1 MATAP
6 TAPSNV
12 DQEVEELPI
21 SVSNREREEG
31 DLDITPMIDIT
42 FLLLIFFL
50 VSSKMDQDA
59 AVDLP
64 PAKNGMGVVN
74 NQAVLL
80 ILRKGQDRRASISNG
95 GDREFP
101 LTSGLE
107 AQEDEITNYVKD
119 EFRIHADDKFSI
131 IIKAEKEVS
140 HGEVSRVT
148 KAAGKGAPDSIQ
160 LHLAVMETH

>member
-6 TAPSNV
+6 TAE
-12 DQEVEELPI
+12 QEAEELPI
-21 SVSNREREEG
+21 SISNRKREEG

-74 NQAVLL
+74 NQSVML
-80 ILRKGQDRRASISNG
+80 ILRKGQDRRALISNG
-95 GDREFP
+95 GGREFP
-101 LTSGLE
+101 LSSGLE
-107 AQEDEITNYVKD
+107 SQEDEITQYVQKEIND
-119 EFRIHADDKFSI
+119 GDKFSI

-140 HGEVSRVT
+140 HGEVARVT
-148 KAAGKGAPDSIQ
+148 KAAGKAANDSIQ

>member
-1 MATAP
+1 MATSQ
-6 TAPSNV
+6 TAV
-12 DQEVEELPI
+12 QEAEELPI
-21 SVSNREREEG
+21 SVSNRKREEG

-64 PAKNGMGVVN
+64 PAKNGMNVVN
-74 NQAVLL
+74 NQSGMI
-80 ILRKGQDRRASISNG
+80 ILRKGEDRRALISTG
-95 GDREFP
+95 AGREFP
-101 LTSGLE
+101 LSNGLE
-107 AQEDEITNYVKD
+107 AQEEEIAKYVEEELRPGNK
-119 EFRIHADDKFSI
+119 KFSI
-131 IIKAEKEVS
+131 VIKAEKEVS

-148 KAAGKGAPDSIQ
+148 KAAGKSASDAIQ

>member
-6 TAPSNV
+6 TAE
-12 DQEVEELPI
+12 QEAEELPI
-21 SVSNREREEG
+21 SISNRKREEG

-74 NQAVLL
+74 NQSVLL
-80 ILRKGQDRRASISNG
+80 ILRKGQDRRALISNG
-95 GDREFP
+95 GGREFP
-101 LTSGLE
+101 LSSGLE
-107 AQEDEITNYVKD
+107 SQEDEITKYVQD
-119 EFRIHADDKFSI
+119 EIKLRDKFSI

-148 KAAGKGAPDSIQ
+148 KAAGKAANDSIQ

>member
-80 ILRKGQDRRASISNG
+80 ILRKGQDRRASLARRGRRGARPDPTPSYAPAGPG
-95 GDREFP
+95 GGTRVVVTLESWSARRSQDSEPESRRARDHHTNCHPALAAWQFVWRSGVVLPRE
-101 LTSGLE
+101 
-107 AQEDEITNYVKD
+107 
-119 EFRIHADDKFSI
+119 
-131 IIKAEKEVS
+131 
-140 HGEVSRVT
+140 
-148 KAAGKGAPDSIQ
+148 
-160 LHLAVMETH
+160 

>member
-6 TAPSNV
+6 TAE
-12 DQEVEELPI
+12 QETEELPI
-21 SVSNREREEG
+21 SVSNRKREEG

-74 NQAVLL
+74 NQSVLL
-80 ILRKGQDRRASISNG
+80 ILRKGQDRRALISNG
-95 GDREFP
+95 GGREFP
-101 LTSGLE
+101 LSSSLE
-107 AQEDEITNYVKD
+107 SQEDEITKYVQD
-119 EFRIHADDKFSI
+119 ELLAGDKFSI

-148 KAAGKGAPDSIQ
+148 KAAGKAATDSIQ

>member
-6 TAPSNV
+6 TAE
-12 DQEVEELPI
+12 QEAEELPI
-21 SVSNREREEG
+21 SVSNRKREEG

-74 NQAVLL
+74 NQSVML
-80 ILRKGQDRRASISNG
+80 ILRKGQDRRALISNG
-95 GDREFP
+95 GGREFP
-101 LTSGLE
+101 LSSGLE
-107 AQEDEITNYVKD
+107 SQEDEITKYVQD
-119 EFRIHADDKFSI
+119 ELGAGDKFSI

-148 KAAGKGAPDSIQ
+148 KAAGKAATDSIQ

>member
-6 TAPSNV
+6 TAE
-12 DQEVEELPI
+12 QEAEELPI
-21 SVSNREREEG
+21 SISNRKREEG

-74 NQAVLL
+74 NQSVML
-80 ILRKGQDRRASISNG
+80 ILRKGQDRRALISNG
-95 GDREFP
+95 GGREFP
-101 LTSGLE
+101 LSSSLE
-107 AQEDEITNYVKD
+107 SQEDEITKYVQD
-119 EFRIHADDKFSI
+119 EIKLRDKFSI

-148 KAAGKGAPDSIQ
+148 KAAGKAANDSIQ

>member
-6 TAPSNV
+6 TAE
-12 DQEVEELPI
+12 QETEELPI
-21 SVSNREREEG
+21 SVSNRKLEEG

-74 NQAVLL
+74 NQSVML
-80 ILRKGQDRRASISNG
+80 ILRKGEDRRALVSNG
-95 GDREFP
+95 GGREFP
-101 LTSGLE
+101 LSSGLE
-107 AQEDEITNYVKD
+107 AQEDEITKYVQD
-119 EFRIHADDKFSI
+119 ELGAGDKFSI
-131 IIKAEKEVS
+131 IIKAEREVS

-148 KAAGKGAPDSIQ
+148 KAAGKAASDSIQ

>member
-6 TAPSNV
+6 TAE
-12 DQEVEELPI
+12 QEAEELPI
-21 SVSNREREEG
+21 SVSNRKREEG

-74 NQAVLL
+74 NQSVML
-80 ILRKGQDRRASISNG
+80 ILRKGQDRRALISNG
-95 GDREFP
+95 GGREFP
-101 LTSGLE
+101 LSSGLE
-107 AQEDEITNYVKD
+107 SQEDEITQYVQKEIND
-119 EFRIHADDKFSI
+119 GDKFSI

-148 KAAGKGAPDSIQ
+148 KAAGKAATDSIQ